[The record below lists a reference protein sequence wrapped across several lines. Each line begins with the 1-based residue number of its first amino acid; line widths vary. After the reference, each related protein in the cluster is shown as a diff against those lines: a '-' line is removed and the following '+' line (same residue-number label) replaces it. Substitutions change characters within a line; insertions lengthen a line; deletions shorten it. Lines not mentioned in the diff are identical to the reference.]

1 MEVFDLFAFEN
12 NYQDG
17 KCCFERDGNTI
28 VMSEQDQYY
37 EMLIEPPYPMM
48 VCTQKLFYADT
59 LTIMSKG
66 EYLKYG
72 GTKIGKWE
80 LFDRSGNVVEEM
92 NYEEGWDCSWELLFP
107 TLVDKGINVKSIVN
121 INRYVEVGDDEN
133 YQTYENRDY
142 IEMKSGERG
151 NAEKNGEEEIYRDWI
166 ITTLIGSGLVQKH
179 TFDGNTGNKL
189 WSKFIKIKQG

>member
-1 MEVFDLFAFEN
+1 
-12 NYQDG
+12 
-17 KCCFERDGNTI
+17 
-28 VMSEQDQYY
+28 
-37 EMLIEPPYPMM
+37 MM
-48 VCTQKLFYADT
+48 VCSQKLFYADT
-59 LTIMSKG
+59 LTLMSKG
-66 EYLKYG
+66 EYLKHG

-121 INRYVEVGDDEN
+121 ISRYVEVGDDEN

-151 NAEKNGEEEIYRDWI
+151 DAEKNGEEEIYRDWI